1 MGREAR
7 ATAAANTDAVWL
19 TLPVTKID
27 RENWLVTGVVTS
39 ETRDHQGEIVDYE
52 AAKALFSDGDLWPG
66 NIREMHQAE
75 AVGKRVAVECDDITK
90 TISLTAKVSKGAPLT
105 WAKVL
110 DETLSMFSL
119 GGKAAK
125 RVVEKMATGAN
136 ATRMY
141 LGHLVEVS
149 LVDNA
154 ANPDSKFDIVK
165 TIDGVLTDAQPDDPI
180 ATALETAV
188 AKAVTALDAAVAK
201 AAGDDKHKTA
211 SGADGKK
218 YAGVDGKSYPIA
230 EPVDVHNAAQAIG
243 RAPAADRAKTK
254 ANIIRIA
261 YELGASFVAQLPEP
275 WKKASD
281 QKAAVADDVVKSG
294 GMEPWDIDS
303 ILGLISGVERL
314 MSTEMWEARSA
325 AQTDGHKN
333 GPEVAQVA
341 MLKAA
346 CDALLHFLQS
356 EYDEQF
362 ETAPA
367 NGDPNPS
374 SDLDAGDLDAAL
386 VSADDVVELFMSS
399 LALVQKAGAR
409 HSKGDV
415 GMIQQVH
422 DLASSLGA
430 DCAEDTTKMS
440 DTTTAAET
448 VEKAKGDC
456 PPCKGSGDCPICD
469 GTGKKPAAKADDP
482 TDVQK
487 LTAELET
494 TKAAL
499 VEHQATVAETAKTI
513 ATLTSRLETI
523 EAQPQTGGPAKTGV
537 QVDKA
542 LGGATPASDEGS
554 EQAVSKAMQD
564 LVDANPGNDLIREQ
578 VAKAALTR
586 QFQAGT
592 NRITFGR

>member
-7 ATAAANTDAVWL
+7 AAVAAAESVWL
-19 TLPVTKID
+19 TLPVTKVD
-27 RENWLVTGVVTS
+27 QANWRVTGVVTS
-39 ETRDHQGEIVDYE
+39 ETVDHQGEIVDYE
-52 AAKALFSDGDLWPG
+52 AAKALFTDGSWPG
-66 NIREMHQAE
+66 NIREMHKAD
-75 AVGKRVAVECDDITK
+75 AVGKRVSVECDDVTK
-90 TISLTAKVSKGAPLT
+90 TIALTAQISKGAPQT

-110 DETLSMFSL
+110 DGTLSMYSL

-125 RVVEKMATGAN
+125 RVVEKIAAGAT

-141 LGHLVEVS
+141 LGQLVEVS

-154 ANPDSKFDIVK
+154 ANPESRFDIVK
-165 TIDGVLTDAQPDDPI
+165 SVDGQLVDAQPPEPDDPI
-180 ATALETAV
+180 AKAAIALV
-188 AKAVTALDAAVAK
+188 DAVTK
-201 AAGDDKHKTA
+201 AADDKEKHKTA
-211 SGADGKK
+211 SGAEGKK
-218 YAGVDGKSYPIA
+218 YAGVDGKSYPIS
-230 EPVDVHNAAQAIG
+230 EPVDVHNAAKDIG
-243 RAPAADRAKTK
+243 RCPAADRAETK
-254 ANIIRIA
+254 ANIIKIA
-261 YELGASFVAQLPEP
+261 YELGKAYVAELPEP
-275 WKKASD
+275 WKKAAD
-281 QKAAVADDVVKSG
+281 QKAATVTDVVKSG

-325 AQTDGHKN
+325 AASDGHKN

-356 EYDEQF
+356 EYEEQF
-362 ETAPA
+362 EGAPA
-367 NGDPNPS
+367 TGDPNPS
-374 SDLDAGDLDAAL
+374 GDLDAGDLEAAL
-386 VSADDVVELFMSS
+386 VSADDVVELFLSS

-430 DCAEDTTKMS
+430 DCAEDTTKMN
-440 DTTTAAET
+440 DTQTPAAET

-456 PPCKGSGDCPICD
+456 PDCKGSGDCAACD
-469 GTGKKPAAKADDP
+469 GSGKKPAAKAVDP

-487 LTAELET
+487 LTAEIET
-494 TKAAL
+494 LKADAAEKAKAHAE
-499 VEHQATVAETAKTI
+499 VEK
-513 ATLTSRLETI
+513 RLKAVED
-523 EAQPQTGGPAKTGV
+523 QPVGGGPAKTAV

-542 LGGATPASDEGS
+542 LGAGSATPEAGDE
-554 EQAVSKAMQD
+554 AVVAKAMQD
-564 LVDANPGNDLIREQ
+564 LVDANPGSDLIREQ
-578 VAKAALTR
+578 VAKATLSR